1 MGKVCRYDN
10 CNNEYNFNFW
20 GEQSLEDMLAIIDHM
35 TINSNGRFHNHVSNY
50 EGDPETTEDRAR

>member
-10 CNNEYNFNFW
+10 CNNEYSFNFW

-35 TINSNGRFHNHVSNY
+35 TINANGRYHNHVNTDAD
-50 EGDPETTEDRAR
+50 EKDPDDAR

>member
-1 MGKVCRYDN
+1 MSKVCRYDN

-35 TINSNGRFHNHVSNY
+35 TINANGRYHNHVNA
-50 EGDPETTEDRAR
+50 EADEENPDDAR

>member
-10 CNNEYNFNFW
+10 CNNEYSFNFW

-35 TINSNGRFHNHVSNY
+35 TINANGRFHNHVND